1 MKGVL
6 TNENIF
12 TVSRVG
18 SALEADKK
26 INLALK
32 ISVNV
37 HAAEASRTTAQGR
50 PADVRGDGLHTAGRM
65 PLARSSSHIWTV
77 EFRLHSLAALVSVR
91 TVGEVT
97 ADVGAESSR
106 PTAVCRHQPHQGAS
120 GCKQSRWW
128 PTKSGDW
135 AYQGRPE
142 YQAQC
147 LGGQPRAAR
156 QFELGPGTSGRC
168 KHSAAGAARPPLRRT
183 TTVADKGYDSD
194 EFRAQLRRWG
204 SQACIPPRCNRLQ
217 PASWHRGHYRKA
229 GNKVAELIPTIETQ
243 PEGWDTL

>member
-168 KHSAAGAARPPLRRT
+168 KHSARRGAPAVAENDDCCRQGLR
-183 TTVADKGYDSD
+183 
-194 EFRAQLRRWG
+194 QRRVPG
-204 SQACIPPRCNRLQ
+204 AIAAMGKPGLYSTPLQ
-217 PASWHRGHYRKA
+217 PAPARQLAPRPLPQAAQGR
-229 GNKVAELIPTIETQ
+229 ELIPTIETQ